1 MGLGPWNG
9 GSRMGLKD
17 FSLFIQKIQSLS
29 THPLELM
36 YKLSLACISQ
46 SFSLF
51 IRRRRRCV
59 NGKFLYISCISIRLF
74 GSRWMKMK

>member
-1 MGLGPWNG
+1 MDLGPWNG

-29 THPLELM
+29 THPLEVI
-36 YKLSLACISQ
+36 YKLPLACISQ
-46 SFSLF
+46 SFSLC
-51 IRRRRRCV
+51 IRRRRCV
-59 NGKFLYISCISIRLF
+59 NRKFMYISCISIRLF